1 MEETAP
7 REHPLVLVVD
17 DDTTMRLL
25 ACESMQKTGFE
36 IVEAKDGETALSTF
50 EQMRPDIVLL
60 DVMMPNM
67 DGFATCTALRK
78 LPGGAHTPV
87 LMMTGLDDI
96 ESINHAYEVGA
107 TDFITKPINYSILNH
122 RVRYMLRASKAQEA
136 LAEQAIRDTLTGLYN
151 RRYFSRRIEEEISRA
166 ERDGHPLAIL
176 LCDLDRFKTINDT
189 LGHQAGD
196 EALKAVAKS
205 IQEATRGMDL
215 VFRWGGDE
223 IVVVLLNATQEG
235 ILTVSER
242 IVKGVRKFGE
252 KDLISLD
259 LSIGVAVYPE
269 HGTNAE
275 ELIRIADRSL
285 YIAKKG
291 GDKIHIGAQEY
302 HLGDHSIK
310 VVFQPVMDV
319 RSNQV
324 LGYEALSED
333 PQGKL
338 SILELFKRYQAI
350 GKLNELKCICF
361 KKQLKVAQA
370 SKLKRL
376 FINVDFNVL
385 NQLEPMPKP
394 SGMDVVLEISEKDA
408 LHDIESLLQ
417 TTKRWRVQGY
427 KFAIDD
433 FGAGFISLPFIA
445 QLIPEFIKMDR
456 SAILQAV
463 ASQQFS
469 KFLKD
474 LILALK
480 NYSKE
485 GIIAEG
491 IETVKEL
498 ETVKDLGAYL
508 VQGFLLGKPKEP
520 K

>member
-1 MEETAP
+1 MEDTAP
-7 REHPLVLVVD
+7 REQPRVLVVD
-17 DDTTMRLL
+17 DDAAMRLL
-25 ACESMQKTGFE
+25 ACESMQRSGFVV
-36 IVEAKDGETALSTF
+36 VEAEDGNTALSAF
-50 EQMRPDIVLL
+50 ERLRPDIVLL
-60 DVMMPNM
+60 DVMMPKM
-67 DGFATCTALRK
+67 DGFATCAALRR
-78 LPGGAHTPV
+78 LPGGVHTPV
-87 LMMTGLDDI
+87 LMMTGLDDL

-151 RRYFSRRIEEEISRA
+151 RRYFSLRMEEEISRA
-166 ERDGHPLAIL
+166 ERNGHSLAIL
-176 LCDLDRFKTINDT
+176 LCDLDHFKTINDT
-189 LGHQAGD
+189 LGHQVGD
-196 EALKAVAKS
+196 EALKAVAKN

-223 IVVVLLNATQEG
+223 IVVVLLNTTREG
-235 ILTVSER
+235 ILIVAER
-242 IVKGVRKFGE
+242 ILKGVHKFGE
-252 KDLISLD
+252 KSLISLD
-259 LSIGVAVYPE
+259 LSIGIAIYPE
-269 HGTNAE
+269 HGANAD

-302 HLGDHSIK
+302 HLGDHSIN

-319 RSNQV
+319 QSNQV
-324 LGYEALSED
+324 LGYEALSRD
-333 PQGKL
+333 PQRKL

-361 KKQLKVAQA
+361 KKQLRLAQEA
-370 SKLKRL
+370 RLKKL

-385 NQLEPMPKP
+385 TQVELIPKP
-394 SGMDVVLEISEKDA
+394 AGMDVVLEISEKDA
-408 LHDIESLLQ
+408 LHDVESLLQ
-417 TTKRWRVQGY
+417 TAKKWRAQGY

-445 QLIPEFIKMDR
+445 QLIPEYIKMDR

-463 ASQQFS
+463 SSQQFRG
-469 KFLKD
+469 FLKD
-474 LILALK
+474 LIQALR

-491 IETVKEL
+491 VETVKEL
-498 ETVKDLGAYL
+498 ETVKDLGVYL
-508 VQGFLLGKPKEP
+508 VQGFLLGRPKEL